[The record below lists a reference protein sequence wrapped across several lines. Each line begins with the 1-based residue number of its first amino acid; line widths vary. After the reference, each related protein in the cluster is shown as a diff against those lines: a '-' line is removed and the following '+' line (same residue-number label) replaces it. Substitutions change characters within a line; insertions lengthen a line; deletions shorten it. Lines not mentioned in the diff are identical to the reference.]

1 MADLFDARLKMRLQE
16 SGGNSGQWGVLLN
29 QTVTNIAS
37 VFGFG
42 THQLSN
48 DADATLTLSDDG
60 ASLDALKSSYLKIT
74 SSVSLTATRTLQ
86 FSPNT
91 FNQVKYIENATSG
104 SQSITISQG
113 SGANVTIESGA
124 TKVVYF
130 DGAGSGAA
138 VVDALANIDQGT
150 AEFDTIKVATIQAND
165 GTSAMT
171 LSNSSG
177 NVAFPAN
184 IDVDGTTNLDVVDID
199 STLTVNGDSALTGGS
214 SGSTVLTLT
223 SNALA
228 DTPLMVFQRT
238 GGAVAGKLAYEDTNT
253 AISFGT
259 TTAHELKL
267 LANNTRAMQ
276 IDSGG
281 DISFYDGSGNAG
293 FFWNASAA
301 ALGIGTSSIDN
312 KVNIQESA
320 LSGRSASNSNTSLTL
335 EHATDTG
342 IQFFSATQTQ
352 LRFGDAASTGAGS
365 IIYNHGTD
373 NLRLNT
379 SSIITFEKGGSVKA
393 TIDSSGN
400 VGIGCVPS
408 HKLEIRNDVA
418 ASTDLDPTAIK
429 LYNNSDGGSAIE
441 FSNGVGGKSKIS
453 FGVTSTG
460 AGTDDS
466 YLSFSTGANAG
477 LSEVARFDA
486 SGNFGIGTDSPSSY
500 LAEGDDL
507 VVANSAHSGI
517 TIASGT
523 SHEGG
528 IFFADG
534 TSGSDRFRGMVRYSH
549 ASDYMQFYTA
559 AGERMRIDS
568 NGKVSIRSTG
578 YTTDTD
584 LNLLGDGLSIKNDK
598 NGSNNNWSLIQNTA
612 TSNTANL
619 AFTTGG
625 GVALTL
631 NHDTSATFGGTV
643 GVGDSL
649 FLNDGSTTRGRIE
662 LNSSDTDDID
672 IIAVSLGSNLKFH
685 TVGTEVGRFDASGNL
700 LVGCTSFGSVSTRG
714 CQLGSGGTAVFNNH
728 SDVPLY
734 LNRTTS
740 GVTTAA
746 IIISFYRNDVQ
757 SGSVIVSQGGT
768 PAFAAPSDIRL
779 KNNVTDHESEL
790 TNLMA
795 LRTVRWDWKDETR
808 GSGEGFVAQ
817 ELEQTAWA
825 DLVSEGED
833 GYKIVS
839 GLGAVETRLIKAIQ
853 EQQTLIETLQAEV
866 AALKGA

>member
-1 MADLFDARLKMRLQE
+1 
-16 SGGNSGQWGVLLN
+16 
-29 QTVTNIAS
+29 
-37 VFGFG
+37 
-42 THQLSN
+42 
-48 DADATLTLSDDG
+48 
-60 ASLDALKSSYLKIT
+60 
-74 SSVSLTATRTLQ
+74 
-86 FSPNT
+86 
-91 FNQVKYIENATSG
+91 
-104 SQSITISQG
+104 
-113 SGANVTIESGA
+113 SGA

-418 ASTDLDPTAIK
+418 ASTDLDPT
-429 LYNNSDGGSAIE
+429 
-441 FSNGVGGKSKIS
+441 
-453 FGVTSTG
+453 
-460 AGTDDS
+460 
-466 YLSFSTGANAG
+466 
-477 LSEVARFDA
+477 
-486 SGNFGIGTDSPSSY
+486 
-500 LAEGDDL
+500 
-507 VVANSAHSGI
+507 
-517 TIASGT
+517 
-523 SHEGG
+523 
-528 IFFADG
+528 
-534 TSGSDRFRGMVRYSH
+534 
-549 ASDYMQFYTA
+549 
-559 AGERMRIDS
+559 
-568 NGKVSIRSTG
+568 
-578 YTTDTD
+578 
-584 LNLLGDGLSIKNDK
+584 
-598 NGSNNNWSLIQNTA
+598 
-612 TSNTANL
+612 
-619 AFTTGG
+619 
-625 GVALTL
+625 
-631 NHDTSATFGGTV
+631 
-643 GVGDSL
+643 
-649 FLNDGSTTRGRIE
+649 
-662 LNSSDTDDID
+662 
-672 IIAVSLGSNLKFH
+672 
-685 TVGTEVGRFDASGNL
+685 
-700 LVGCTSFGSVSTRG
+700 
-714 CQLGSGGTAVFNNH
+714 
-728 SDVPLY
+728 
-734 LNRTTS
+734 
-740 GVTTAA
+740 
-746 IIISFYRNDVQ
+746 
-757 SGSVIVSQGGT
+757 
-768 PAFAAPSDIRL
+768 
-779 KNNVTDHESEL
+779 
-790 TNLMA
+790 
-795 LRTVRWDWKDETR
+795 
-808 GSGEGFVAQ
+808 
-817 ELEQTAWA
+817 
-825 DLVSEGED
+825 
-833 GYKIVS
+833 
-839 GLGAVETRLIKAIQ
+839 
-853 EQQTLIETLQAEV
+853 
-866 AALKGA
+866 